1 MAFGI
6 FVHKFKSFV
15 IVLFFFKPGNYVMLF
30 LQMLRAAY
38 FFIYLSIIIIRDSF
52 AIRLAKKKFTS
63 YVIFKLGE
71 KKTYSHLMSFMGN
84 STQCQKAAE

>member
-30 LQMLRAAY
+30 LQMLRATY
-38 FFIYLSIIIIRDSF
+38 FFY
-52 AIRLAKKKFTS
+52 
-63 YVIFKLGE
+63 IFVN
-71 KKTYSHLMSFMGN
+71 YHY
-84 STQCQKAAE
+84 